1 MRQRVGTD
9 LDMHGQGGHALATL
23 LEPRRPITLRRP
35 QAPALPAGLR
45 IVDAGVE
52 TLGIEAE
59 WVRHAQRHHL
69 AIDERRE
76 AVVFICGRDR
86 HVIAETNRV
95 VLIDP
100 GVIAR
105 FGAVIA
111 DALKT
116 RSRIFVEG
124 PALRAVIAGC
134 SRAIERPFALRSI
147 EAAEMA
153 AGERH
158 PDHALGVD
166 IAAARTEAGHWYVV
180 DFGELGLRIKPQ
192 HAGPASS

>member
-45 IVDAGVE
+45 IVDARVE

-69 AIDERRE
+69 AVDERRE

-86 HVIAETNRV
+86 HVIAETNRI

-100 GVIAR
+100 GVVAR
-105 FGAVIA
+105 LGAVVA
-111 DALKT
+111 DAGKT
-116 RSRIFVEG
+116 RPGIFVEG
-124 PALRAVIAGC
+124 PALGAMIASRNRTEKRA
-134 SRAIERPFALRSI
+134 FAFGAI

-153 AGERH
+153 TGERDPH
-158 PDHALGVD
+158 HALGIDV
-166 IAAARTEAGHWYVV
+166 AAARTKARHWNVV
-180 DFGELGLRIKPQ
+180 DFRQLGLWIKPQ
-192 HAGPASS
+192 H